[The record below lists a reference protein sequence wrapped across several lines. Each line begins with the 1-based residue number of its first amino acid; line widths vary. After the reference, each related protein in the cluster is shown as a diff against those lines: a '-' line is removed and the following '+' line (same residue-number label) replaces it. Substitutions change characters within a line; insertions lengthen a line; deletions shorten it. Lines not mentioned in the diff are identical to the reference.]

1 MTRYFKVQI
10 VLFFRLILGIIFV
23 YASWDKISH
32 PIEFAKAIENYHV
45 VPFGLENMIAMVL
58 PWLELYDGIC
68 LILGIMVDGAAILC
82 VIMNV
87 VFIFAISQALARGI
101 SIDCGCFSVSA
112 EGGEKI
118 GIQTIVRDILYLGM
132 SLVIFYRTERRL
144 EFFPKS
150 V

>member
-10 VLFFRLILGIIFV
+10 VFFFRLILGIIFL
-23 YASWDKISH
+23 YASWDKIAH
-32 PIEFAKAIENYHV
+32 PAEFAKAIGNYHA
-45 VPFGLENMIAMVL
+45 VPFGLENMIGLVL
-58 PWLELYDGIC
+58 PWLELLVGFC
-68 LILGIMVDGAAILC
+68 LIAGIMVDGAAILC

-101 SIDCGCFSVSA
+101 SIDCGCFSVTT
-112 EGGEKI
+112 EGGDKI
-118 GIQTIVRDILYLGM
+118 GLETILRDIFYLGM
-132 SLVIFYRTERRL
+132 SLVILYRTERRL

>member
-58 PWLELYDGIC
+58 PWLELFVGIC

-112 EGGEKI
+112 EGGENI

>member
-1 MTRYFKVQI
+1 MKRYFKVQI

-23 YASWDKISH
+23 YASWDKIAH

-58 PWLELYDGIC
+58 PWLELIVGIC
-68 LILGIMVDGAAILC
+68 LIMGIMVDGAAILC

-101 SIDCGCFSVSA
+101 SIDCGCFSVSV
-112 EGGEKI
+112 ENGENI
-118 GIQTIVRDILYLGM
+118 GIQTIIRDIFYLGM
-132 SLVIFYRTERRL
+132 SLVIFYRTDRRL

>member
-58 PWLELYDGIC
+58 PWLELFVGIC